1 MLNLKDLKNKLN
13 DDLDNVLEILK
24 IDTASLNAHKFS
36 FCPVHDESDNPKA
49 FSMSARS
56 KRWKCWTR
64 GCHEEYGDDIFGLIK
79 GIISKRESKNAT
91 FTDVL
96 SWIRMNIPQFID
108 NALKKDENAVVVVA
122 DPLQEVINKFYK
134 ENTRRTSNF
143 ESPGF
148 QSSVP
153 SLYFVNDRHF
163 KKETMIEFGVGD
175 SQETSALMRNR
186 AIIPIHNDDGSSIV
200 GHICRANKDYIE
212 PKFYIEKN
220 FNKNEWFYNFHRA
233 KAVAEQKSAMFLVEG
248 QGDVWRLWEA
258 GVKNAVGLFG
268 KEVFDSHIDK
278 LNSIGVTTL
287 VILLDHDQPGREAKT
302 KIKRKLDRYFKLFFP
317 ELKTRKDVGAM
328 SPEAIH
334 KDILIKLKGLY

>member
-1 MLNLKDLKNKLN
+1 MLNLKDLKSKLN
-13 DDLDNVLEILK
+13 NDLDNVLEILK
-24 IDTASLNAHKFS
+24 IDTESLNTNKFS

-49 FSMSARS
+49 FSMSART

-64 GCHEEYGDDIFGLIK
+64 NCHEEYGDDIFGLIR

-96 SWIRMNIPQFID
+96 SWIRMNIPEFMD
-108 NALKKDENAVVVVA
+108 SALKKDENAVVVVA
-122 DPLQEVINKFYK
+122 DPLQEVISKFYK
-134 ENTRRTSNF
+134 ENTRKISNF

-148 QSSVP
+148 KSSIP
-153 SLYFVNDRHF
+153 SLYFVNERHF

-175 SQETSALMRNR
+175 SKETSALMRNR

-200 GHICRANKDYIE
+200 GHICRSNKDYIE

-220 FNKNEWFYNFHRA
+220 FNKHEWLYNFHRA
-233 KAVAEQKSAMFLVEG
+233 KTVAEQKSSMFLVEG

-258 GVKNAVGLFG
+258 GVKNTVGLFG

-287 VILLDHDQPGREAKT
+287 VVLLDHDQPGREAKT

-317 ELKTRKDVGAM
+317 ELKTRKDIGAM
-328 SPEAIH
+328 SPEAIYN
-334 KDILIKLKGLY
+334 DILIKLKGLY